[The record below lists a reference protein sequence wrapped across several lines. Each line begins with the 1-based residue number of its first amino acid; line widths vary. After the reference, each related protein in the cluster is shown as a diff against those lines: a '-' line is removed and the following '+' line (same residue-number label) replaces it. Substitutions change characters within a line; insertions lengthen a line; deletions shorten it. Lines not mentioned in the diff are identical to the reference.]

1 MMRRFTLLAAL
12 AVCLLSCGP
21 GKKTTDNTTDS
32 KKIFRLNLTGG
43 LTSLDPAYA
52 DQRTNIWAT
61 TQLYNGLFTFGEDLH
76 VHRELADNYKI
87 SDDGLTYTF
96 TIKKNVYFHDD
107 QAFKNGRGRE
117 LIADDFVYSFK
128 RLMDPRTASKGSWI
142 FADKVKRAEDG
153 KLADDWIAKV
163 DDYTFKITLNRRFPA
178 FLQILAMPFTFVVAK
193 EAVEKYNK
201 DFRKHPVG
209 TGPFML
215 KTWNEKDRLILVKNE
230 KYWKRDVKHQ
240 PLPYLDAVDVSFI
253 EDKNQAFLSFEK
265 GSLHF
270 LTSIS
275 ETSRNKILNKD
286 GSIKDEFSSKFV
298 VEKKPYALTEYIG
311 ILMEGKD
318 EKANPLL
325 NLKVRQALSYAINR
339 KNLISFI
346 RNGLGTPGN
355 HGFVP
360 DALSSFDSTQIQG
373 YKVDI
378 KKAQELLKDAGYP
391 QGKGFPEITMS
402 TYTTDKEIAGFL
414 QKQWEDNLGIKVK
427 IETNQFATH
436 KDRVDNAQ
444 VKFFRASWIGDYP
457 DAENFLSLF
466 YSKNLSP
473 DGPNKT
479 HFKDETYDKLFE
491 EAHETDN
498 TFTRYADYHKMD
510 QIIMDNCPAIVLF
523 YDEVLN
529 LKQKN
534 VTGLKTNKM
543 NTLVLENVDLKSGN
557 EAPAKAA
564 GEKTEKKEEAAG
576 H

>member
-1 MMRRFTLLAAL
+1 MIRRFTLLAAL

-21 GKKTTDNTTDS
+21 GTKQTNNTTDS

-43 LTSLDPAYA
+43 LTSLDPAFA
-52 DQRTNIWAT
+52 DQRTNIWAV
-61 TQLYNGLFTFGEDLH
+61 TQLYNGLFSFSEDLH
-76 VHRELADNYKI
+76 VLPELADNYDI
-87 SDDGLTYTF
+87 SEDGLTYTF
-96 TIKKNVYFHDD
+96 KIKENVYFHDD
-107 QAFKNGRGRE
+107 QAFTNGRGRE
-117 LIADDFVYSFK
+117 LISDDFVYTFK
-128 RLMDPRTASKGSWI
+128 RLMDPMTAAKGSWI
-142 FADKVKRAEDG
+142 FADKVKRNADG
-153 KLADDWIAKV
+153 KLADDWITRI
-163 DDYTFKITLNRRFPA
+163 DDYKFKITLNRSFPA

-193 EAVEKYNK
+193 EVIEKYGK

-215 KTWNEKDRLILVKNE
+215 KTWNEKERLILVKNS
-230 KYWKRDVKHQ
+230 KYWKRDVKHAT
-240 PLPYLDAVDVSFI
+240 LPYLDAVEVSFI
-253 EDKNQAFLSFEK
+253 QDKNQAFLSFEK
-265 GSLHF
+265 GSLDF

-286 GSIKDEFSSKFV
+286 GSIKDDFSNKFV
-298 VEKKPYALTEYIG
+298 VEKKPYMITEYIG
-311 ILMEGKD
+311 FLLEGTD

-325 NLKVRQALSYAINR
+325 NVKVRQALSYAIDR
-339 KNLISFI
+339 KYLVSNI

-360 DALSSFDSTQIQG
+360 DAISSFDPTQIDG

-378 KKAQELLKDAGYP
+378 KKAQTLLAEAGYP
-391 QGKGFPEITMS
+391 QGKGFPSLTLN
-402 TYTTDKEIAGFL
+402 TYTTDKEIVELL
-414 QKQWEDNLGIKVK
+414 QKQWDDNLGIKIK

-436 KDRVDNAQ
+436 KDMVDNGK
-444 VKFFRASWIGDYP
+444 VNFFRGSWIGDYP
-457 DAENFLSLF
+457 DAENFLAMF
-466 YSKNLSP
+466 YSKNFSP
-473 DGPNKT
+473 TGPNKT

-498 TFTRYADYHKMD
+498 TFARYSDYHKMD
-510 QIIMDNCPAIVLF
+510 QIIMDNSPAIVLY

-543 NTLVLENVDLKSGN
+543 NTLILEKVDIKSGT
-557 EAPAKAA
+557 PAKSESTKS
-564 GEKTEKKEEAAG
+564 EKN